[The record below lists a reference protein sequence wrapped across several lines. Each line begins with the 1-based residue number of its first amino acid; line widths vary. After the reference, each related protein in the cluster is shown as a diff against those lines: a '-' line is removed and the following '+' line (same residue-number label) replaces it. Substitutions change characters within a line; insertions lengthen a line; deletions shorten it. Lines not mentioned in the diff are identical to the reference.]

1 MTTVTVRMLDFIK
14 RHKYVD
20 MKNGNLRLSGRGG
33 LKMLVLTPGNIVAA
47 MTESGP
53 YCKHL

>member
-1 MTTVTVRMLDFIK
+1 MTTVTVRMLD
-14 RHKYVD
+14 Y